1 MLKKMRNFN
10 SILKAALS
18 ILLVFFLSISLC
30 YSITSNRPV
39 VFCTILTIGILAF
52 LTLFYAFGWF
62 ELSHKNLFNQPLFW
76 ISIII
81 PLYLF
86 LSIGFWSWQGHSIN
100 FTSDGFN
107 NFLTI
112 SKLPLLFLASS
123 VPLTSIVNNIHR
135 TIQTEKQILEAE
147 KKNISDSYF
156 SHFKYTTELFE
167 SLKSQSITWSGSR
180 KSNTAMYPITCDDTI
195 LTIKSPI
202 RLYKKIFHHSNA
214 FDGGNYNI
222 NNDYITQI
230 QQHWK
235 NINFQFERL
244 SNSKNIYEYLDS
256 VTESAEAI
264 IEINKQYLAI
274 CDLLFINGYSA
285 GKSFNFEERNEKLD
299 FISTFL
305 SETNMYR
312 CLKSL
317 DSITKSVLEIIIV
330 ATTSEDFNLERN
342 HFNYKLNSFEQ
353 WRPRFT
359 VTSIIEEHQEPSLLI
374 RRMD

>member
-1 MLKKMRNFN
+1 MLKQIRKFN
-10 SILKAALS
+10 SIVKIVISL
-18 ILLVFFLSISLC
+18 LLVSFLSFCLY

-81 PLYLF
+81 PLFLF

-135 TIQTEKQILEAE
+135 TIQTEKQIIEAE

-167 SLKSQSITWSGSR
+167 SLKSQNIKWAASI
-180 KSNTAMYPITCDDTI
+180 KSNDLMYPITYDDTI

-222 NNDYITQI
+222 NIDYIAQI
-230 QQHWK
+230 RQYWK
-235 NINFQFERL
+235 NINTQFEKLL
-244 SNSKNIYEYLDS
+244 SSKAIYEYLER
-256 VTESAEAI
+256 VTESSEAI
-264 IEINKQYLAI
+264 VEINKHYLAI
-274 CDLLFINGYSA
+274 CDLLFITGYNA
-285 GKSFNFEERNEKLD
+285 GKSFNFEEENGKLNFTST
-299 FISTFL
+299 FIS
-305 SETNMYR
+305 EINMYQ
-312 CLKSL
+312 CLKNL

-342 HFNYKLNSFEQ
+342 HFNYKLKSFEE

-359 VTSIIEEHQEPSLLI
+359 VTGIFDEHQEPLLLVKP
-374 RRMD
+374 MS

>member
-1 MLKKMRNFN
+1 MLKKSRNFN
-10 SILKAALS
+10 SITKTTLS
-18 ILLVFFLSISLC
+18 TLLVFFLSLFLY

-52 LTLFYAFGWF
+52 LTLSYAFGWF

-81 PLYLF
+81 PLFLF

-135 TIQTEKQILEAE
+135 TIQTEKQIIEAE

-167 SLKSQSITWSGSR
+167 SLKSQSITWAGTI
-180 KSNTAMYPITCDDTI
+180 KSNSAMYPINYDDTT

-222 NNDYITQI
+222 NIDYITQI

-235 NINFQFERL
+235 NINIQFEKL
-244 SNSKNIYEYLDS
+244 LNSKAIYEYLER
-256 VTESAEAI
+256 VTESSEAI

-274 CDLLFINGYSA
+274 CDLLFITGYSA
-285 GKSFNFEERNEKLD
+285 GRSFNFEDENEKLD
-299 FISTFL
+299 FISTFI
-305 SETNMYR
+305 SQINMYQ
-312 CLKSL
+312 CLKNL

-342 HFNYKLNSFEQ
+342 HFNYKLNSFEE
-353 WRPRFT
+353 WRPRFA
-359 VTSIIEEHQEPSLLI
+359 VTRIIEEHQEPLLLI
-374 RRMD
+374 RSMA